1 MLENAWLIPSIPA
14 VSFLAILLFGKRSP
28 KQGAAIG
35 IAAVG
40 ASFLASC
47 VAAVEWVQRVDDATG
62 SSQGLAA
69 FTKGIV
75 SQAGSHHVVQPVP
88 ESVTWRQ
95 NGSRRSGVGT
105 YVAGLPELRL
115 AVLPLTC
122 LRVPIHPT
130 AC

>member
-75 SQAGSHHVVQPVP
+75 SQAGSHHVVQPVT
-88 ESVTWRQ
+88 ESVTWWQ
-95 NGSRRSGVGT
+95 NGSVLVGGRTHVRRLPGMIPL
-105 YVAGLPELRL
+105 VA
-115 AVLPLTC
+115 PL
-122 LRVPIHPT
+122 LLLLV
-130 AC
+130 